1 MFGEMRK
8 FIEPIQIPDRALFSG
23 PATPPRFGRVGL
35 TSPGQMRHRD
45 PSSSFDNVALVML
58 CNQPTLAA
66 ACENNLSPGRY
77 GYGALPRAHLTLPD
91 VICSPRPAMQLRL
104 EVPAITPL
112 RRARHLQ
119 GCAASTSG
127 IGVDRDQLGSSA
139 RQVVRAQKL
148 APLQFAQFLDR
159 NLQLQLNFT

>member
-1 MFGEMRK
+1 
-8 FIEPIQIPDRALFSG
+8 
-23 PATPPRFGRVGL
+23 
-35 TSPGQMRHRD
+35 
-45 PSSSFDNVALVML
+45 
-58 CNQPTLAA
+58 
-66 ACENNLSPGRY
+66 
-77 GYGALPRAHLTLPD
+77 
-91 VICSPRPAMQLRL
+91 MQLRL

-127 IGVDRDQLGSSA
+127 IEVDRDQLGSSA
-139 RQVVRAQKL
+139 RQVVRAQRL